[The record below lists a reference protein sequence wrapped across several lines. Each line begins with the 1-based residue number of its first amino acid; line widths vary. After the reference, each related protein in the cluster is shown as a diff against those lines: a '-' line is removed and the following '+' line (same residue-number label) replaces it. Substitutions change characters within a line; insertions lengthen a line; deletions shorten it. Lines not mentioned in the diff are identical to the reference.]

1 MAEFINDS
9 IRNSVIIPAH
19 LTIRLL
25 RKKMEEA
32 QAQGTRVFVIDGF
45 PRSLDQAHAFEEKVF
60 IPNTII
66 RNTTDFSRFM
76 HQTPRFF

>member
-1 MAEFINDS
+1 MAELINDS

-45 PRSLDQAHAFEEKVF
+45 PRSLD
-60 IPNTII
+60 
-66 RNTTDFSRFM
+66 
-76 HQTPRFF
+76 